1 MSEERQGGMFSPEMK
16 LWSSL
21 VSEVS
26 GPSQVNESLVL
37 TDFSTLGDD
46 EVGDMI
52 HANELRYQIIHTY
65 LCLWMQKCNLKFCK
79 ELSSFYSQIFCYG

>member
-21 VSEVS
+21 VNEVS

-46 EVGDMI
+46 EVG
-52 HANELRYQIIHTY
+52 ET
-65 LCLWMQKCNLKFCK
+65 
-79 ELSSFYSQIFCYG
+79 

>member
-46 EVGDMI
+46 EVG
-52 HANELRYQIIHTY
+52 ET
-65 LCLWMQKCNLKFCK
+65 
-79 ELSSFYSQIFCYG
+79 